1 MFFFKLMQY
10 ASVHVGTHCKVE
22 ICVFC
27 FVFNTFPPVNL
38 NIYPVDA
45 VVKCF
50 LGESSLNC
58 RSGGLNIVVIS
69 FARDINYNTIV
80 EGDKDS

>member
-1 MFFFKLMQY
+1 M
-10 ASVHVGTHCKVE
+10 SHDGTHCKVE

-27 FVFNTFPPVNL
+27 FVLNTFPPVYNKL
-38 NIYPVDA
+38 YDNVDA

-58 RSGGLNIVVIS
+58 RSGGLNIVVIF